1 MLKLTDLKKA
11 YGQRIIL
18 EVPDLT
24 LSDGAHWIKGN
35 NGSGKTTLMK
45 IIAGINPFEGHV
57 SLNGIDLIK
66 EPLAYRQQVSYAEAE
81 PLFPGFLSGWDL
93 IRFVQKTRKEN
104 NEVIDGLVD
113 YFGIVSF
120 LPYPVGTYSSGM
132 VKKLS
137 LLLPFIGSARLVL
150 LDEPLIT
157 LEDSFL
163 PKLFRLI
170 KDRQA
175 QGVSFLLSSHQPFQE
190 NQFIPTSKIIVENQ
204 TAKLLDHERNFKVN
218 D

>member
-1 MLKLTDLKKA
+1 MLQLTDLKKA

-18 EVPDLT
+18 EIPDLA

-45 IIAGINPFEGHV
+45 IIAGINPFEGNVTLHGV
-57 SLNGIDLIK
+57 DLIK

-81 PLFPGFLSGWDL
+81 PIFPGFLSGWDL
-93 IRFVQKTRKEN
+93 IRFVQKTRVEKD
-104 NEVIDGLVD
+104 EVIDKLVD
-113 YFGIVSF
+113 FFGIISF
-120 LPYPVGTYSSGM
+120 LPFAVGTYSSGM

-137 LLLPFIGSARLVL
+137 LLLPFIGSTKLVL

-157 LEDSFL
+157 LENSFL
-163 PKLFRLI
+163 PKLFTLI
-170 KDRQA
+170 KERQA

-190 NQFIPTSKIIVENQ
+190 TQFIPTSKIIIENQ
-204 TAKLLDHERNFKVN
+204 TAKFIDS
-218 D
+218 